1 MVPQW
6 FAIVPKLV
14 LTLIIGTMGALIFR
28 VAHLPLPW
36 LLGSIVTTAIASR
49 FDVLPIYRPKVL
61 TGPARTVLGITIGS
75 AFTPQVAQ
83 GIVTFLPSLL
93 MIIPFIVIIGFAGV
107 WYYWK
112 VVKFDTMTAFF
123 STMPGGLM
131 EMVSIAEE
139 MGANVAKVTLTQSTR
154 LLLIVFTLPFIIE
167 ALGHIHLGG
176 RGSITAPFHDVSNHD
191 LFAMFFLAVIGAW
204 GAKKLHISGAFIIG
218 PMIVSAVVY
227 MLGFVEARPP
237 DEAIKLTQLIIGTT
251 IGFVFRS
258 VKTKEV
264 ITTLT
269 QTFGFFLILS
279 SVSMLFVYTVY
290 ACFDFP
296 LVSVLLAFAP
306 GGQSEMNLIAIIL
319 GVNVPFVALHHV
331 LRIFLVMGIAPW
343 IAKWF
348 KKMA

>member
-1 MVPQW
+1 MLSYFSVLS
-6 FAIVPKLV
+6 KLSF
-14 LTLIIGTMGALIFR
+14 TLMIATLGALAFKY
-28 VAHLPLPW
+28 VHLPLPW
-36 LLGSIVTTAIASR
+36 LLGSIVATSIASR
-49 FDVLPIYRPKVL
+49 FDTLPLYRPKVL

-83 GIVTFLPSLL
+83 GIFTYLPSLL
-93 MIIPFIVIIGFAGV
+93 MIIPFIVIIGLVGV

-112 VVKFDTMTAFF
+112 VVKFDKMTAFF

-131 EMVSIAEE
+131 EMVSIAED

-167 ALGHIHLGG
+167 ALGHIHLGD
-176 RGSITAPFHDVSNHD
+176 RGSITAPLRDVSNHD
-191 LFAMFFLAVIGAW
+191 LLAMLFLAVIGAW

-218 PMIVSAVVY
+218 PMIVSAFVY
-227 MLGFVEARPP
+227 MLGWVEARPP

-251 IGFVFRS
+251 IGFVFRG
-258 VKTKEV
+258 VKSKEV
-264 ITTLT
+264 ITTLR

-279 SVSMLFVYTVY
+279 SVCSLFIYSVYT
-290 ACFDFP
+290 CFDFP
-296 LVSVLLAFAP
+296 LISILLAFAP

-331 LRIFLVMGIAPW
+331 MRIFLVMGIAPL

>member
-1 MVPQW
+1 MFQW
-6 FAIVPKLV
+6 FTIMPKLA
-14 LTLIIGTMGALIFR
+14 LTLIIGTLGALTFR
-28 VAHLPLPW
+28 YAHLPLPW
-36 LLGSIVTTAIASR
+36 LLGSIVFTAIASR
-49 FDVLPIYRPKVL
+49 FDSLPIHRPKIL

-83 GIVTFLPSLL
+83 GIFTFLPSLL
-93 MIIPFIVIIGFAGV
+93 MIIPFIVIIGLAGV

-112 VVKFDTMTAFF
+112 VIKFDKMTAFF

-131 EMVSIAEE
+131 EMVSIAED

-167 ALGHIHLGG
+167 ALGHTHLGD
-176 RGSITAPFHDVSNHD
+176 RGAITAPLHDVSNHD
-191 LFAMFFLAVIGAW
+191 LLAMFFLAVIGAW
-204 GAKKLHISGAFIIG
+204 GAKKLHLSGAYILG
-218 PMIVSAVVY
+218 PMIVSALVY
-227 MLGFVEARPP
+227 MFGWVEARPP

-251 IGFVFRS
+251 IGFVFRGIKS
-258 VKTKEV
+258 KEV
-264 ITTLT
+264 LRTLA

-279 SVSMLFVYTVY
+279 LVCGLFIYMVYTF
-290 ACFDFP
+290 FDFP
-296 LVSVLLAFAP
+296 LVSILLAFSP

-331 LRIFLVMGIAPW
+331 MRIFLVMGIAPL

-348 KKMA
+348 KKV